1 MAHPVYS
8 LENLVE
14 NRHVLSTN
22 INCCFRFVKSIS
34 SFSKYS
40 PHRMLHE
47 YHPKCRH
54 RSLHIPPLGRGP
66 SLRVGGELSNLSR
79 ISSKPKMGNS
89 EPGIHVILW
98 PEASLGRSLSRY
110 GCTILENPSPEIILV
125 HSSPIPQWHAPYT
138 VVCQ

>member
-1 MAHPVYS
+1 MFRSKIVFADQRES
-8 LENLVE
+8 K
-14 NRHVLSTN
+14 
-22 INCCFRFVKSIS
+22 CFIFKPKSYNS
-34 SFSKYS
+34 SYCVCNFA
-40 PHRMLHE
+40 RIFLITRE
-47 YHPKCRH
+47 RARAVQPKCGQ